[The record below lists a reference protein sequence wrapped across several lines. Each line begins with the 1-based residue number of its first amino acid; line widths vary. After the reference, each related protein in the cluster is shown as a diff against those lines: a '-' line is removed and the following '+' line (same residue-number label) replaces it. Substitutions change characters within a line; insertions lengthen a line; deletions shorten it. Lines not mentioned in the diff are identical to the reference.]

1 MSLDRCR
8 LNARVDKAAPL
19 STLRRPAGS
28 VGWKTS
34 AAFFHPCAVSGS
46 LT

>member
-1 MSLDRCR
+1 MSLDRCC
-8 LNARVDKAAPL
+8 LNTRVDKAAPL

-34 AAFFHPCAVSGS
+34 AACSTNVPFPGA
-46 LT
+46 